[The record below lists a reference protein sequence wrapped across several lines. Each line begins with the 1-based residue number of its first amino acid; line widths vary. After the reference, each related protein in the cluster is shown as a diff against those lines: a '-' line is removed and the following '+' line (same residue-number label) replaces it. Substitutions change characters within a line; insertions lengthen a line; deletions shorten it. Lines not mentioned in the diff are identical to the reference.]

1 MLHKGIYEE
10 IINKALQ
17 EELTALD
24 PTLTGLV
31 KGKLDEEDANKF
43 LSAYIASITRKALK
57 HVRENE
63 KNKNE
68 ALLKQIKACNQLI
81 NVLSEVLSDEEFKLL
96 QIDHAGEVLEEV
108 YSKINNPRS
117 LHKKQRTNRPVTSIA
132 ESSLFTGAVAEPSML
147 NELKQEI
154 LSCNEIDF
162 LVSFVKWSGIRII
175 MDELKTFTENG
186 GKLRIITTSYME
198 ATDYK
203 AIIELGKLENTE
215 IKISY
220 DIKSTRLHAK
230 AYMFKRDTGFTTA
243 YIGSSNL
250 SNPALTSG
258 LEWNLKVTEKDSFDI
273 INKFEATFESYWND
287 SEFKTFREYNE
298 ADHQLLKESLTRKT
312 QYGNEDF
319 HFNLEIRPYPY
330 QKEML
335 ENLTVE
341 RDVFGRNKNL
351 LVAATGVGKTVI
363 SAFDYKRYL
372 QNRNG
377 KAKLL
382 FVAHREEILKQSQDT
397 FRAILKDTNFGD
409 MFVGSHTPTSFDH
422 LFVSI
427 QSFNSKQLDEKLTKD
442 FYDFI
447 IVDEFHHAAAKSY
460 QKLLNHFDPS
470 VLLGLTATPE
480 RMDGQDVTKYFD
492 GQIAS
497 EMRLTEAINR
507 KLLSP
512 FQYFCVSDTVDL
524 STLQWSRKGYNASEL
539 ENVYTHNTRRSQQI
553 VHSLCKYVTDID
565 EVKGLGFCVGVEHAE
580 YMASYFNQRKITS
593 IALHGG
599 SDKSTRE
606 KAQTQ
611 LRNGEL
617 KFIFVA
623 DLYNEGVDIPEVN
636 TILFLRPTE
645 SLTVFLQQLGRGLR
659 LQDDKECLTVLDFIG
674 QAHKNYSFEEKFR
687 ALVGKTKHSIK
698 HYVEDGFS
706 NLPKG
711 SFIQLE
717 KQAKEYVLRNIK
729 ATANTKPN
737 LINRMRYFEQDTNLD
752 LTFSNFLN
760 HYHLSVYD
768 FYGKNKNRTFQR
780 MLVEA
785 GLQQD
790 FRFEL
795 EDLVTKGLPKLFHI
809 NSKKLLEHFIHIV
822 VYKGFL
828 EKDDSE
834 EKRLMT
840 NIFYYSFFKDEP
852 QKEGYTSIKSAIQTI
867 LQSEQMCQEIHDLLK
882 HNYNTLKTMEI
893 AHDFN
898 FITPLTVHS
907 VYSRDQLLAALEY
920 YNEERRPEF
929 REGVK
934 HFKDK
939 NTDIFLITLN
949 KSEKD
954 FSPSTLYED
963 YAINEK
969 LFHWQS
975 QSRLTI
981 TSPTAQRY
989 IHHKENNHQ
998 IALFVREYKQEFGY
1012 TAPYTF
1018 LGTCEYVSHSG
1029 EKPISFVWRLK
1040 DELPP
1045 ALVPKANKS
1054 IVK

>member
-57 HVRENE
+57 HVRGNE

-363 SAFDYKRYL
+363 S
-372 QNRNG
+372 
-377 KAKLL
+377 
-382 FVAHREEILKQSQDT
+382 
-397 FRAILKDTNFGD
+397 
-409 MFVGSHTPTSFDH
+409 
-422 LFVSI
+422 
-427 QSFNSKQLDEKLTKD
+427 
-442 FYDFI
+442 
-447 IVDEFHHAAAKSY
+447 
-460 QKLLNHFDPS
+460 
-470 VLLGLTATPE
+470 
-480 RMDGQDVTKYFD
+480 
-492 GQIAS
+492 
-497 EMRLTEAINR
+497 
-507 KLLSP
+507 
-512 FQYFCVSDTVDL
+512 
-524 STLQWSRKGYNASEL
+524 
-539 ENVYTHNTRRSQQI
+539 
-553 VHSLCKYVTDID
+553 
-565 EVKGLGFCVGVEHAE
+565 
-580 YMASYFNQRKITS
+580 
-593 IALHGG
+593 
-599 SDKSTRE
+599 
-606 KAQTQ
+606 
-611 LRNGEL
+611 
-617 KFIFVA
+617 
-623 DLYNEGVDIPEVN
+623 
-636 TILFLRPTE
+636 
-645 SLTVFLQQLGRGLR
+645 
-659 LQDDKECLTVLDFIG
+659 
-674 QAHKNYSFEEKFR
+674 
-687 ALVGKTKHSIK
+687 
-698 HYVEDGFS
+698 
-706 NLPKG
+706 
-711 SFIQLE
+711 
-717 KQAKEYVLRNIK
+717 
-729 ATANTKPN
+729 
-737 LINRMRYFEQDTNLD
+737 
-752 LTFSNFLN
+752 
-760 HYHLSVYD
+760 
-768 FYGKNKNRTFQR
+768 
-780 MLVEA
+780 
-785 GLQQD
+785 
-790 FRFEL
+790 
-795 EDLVTKGLPKLFHI
+795 
-809 NSKKLLEHFIHIV
+809 
-822 VYKGFL
+822 
-828 EKDDSE
+828 
-834 EKRLMT
+834 
-840 NIFYYSFFKDEP
+840 
-852 QKEGYTSIKSAIQTI
+852 
-867 LQSEQMCQEIHDLLK
+867 
-882 HNYNTLKTMEI
+882 
-893 AHDFN
+893 
-898 FITPLTVHS
+898 
-907 VYSRDQLLAALEY
+907 
-920 YNEERRPEF
+920 
-929 REGVK
+929 
-934 HFKDK
+934 
-939 NTDIFLITLN
+939 
-949 KSEKD
+949 
-954 FSPSTLYED
+954 
-963 YAINEK
+963 
-969 LFHWQS
+969 
-975 QSRLTI
+975 
-981 TSPTAQRY
+981 
-989 IHHKENNHQ
+989 
-998 IALFVREYKQEFGY
+998 
-1012 TAPYTF
+1012 
-1018 LGTCEYVSHSG
+1018 
-1029 EKPISFVWRLK
+1029 
-1040 DELPP
+1040 
-1045 ALVPKANKS
+1045 
-1054 IVK
+1054 